1 MAQVQIDG
9 SCRTGACR
17 IVSNRRLAGREP
29 RLRRPSLGCVT
40 ALIFDFD
47 GLIIDSEHE
56 MADCVLEILAR
67 DGFSLTLADIG
78 HLFGSTD
85 NDHLW
90 EELLLERTAGAFTV
104 DRVGR
109 ALMETLPARI
119 DALPLMPGVAEIL
132 GVALEL
138 GLPVGL
144 ATGQERNRLHQHLE
158 RLGLDRRFDAIVTA
172 EEVARGKPAPD
183 IFLET
188 ARRLAVEPADCLVLE
203 DSVPGC
209 EAATA
214 AGMRVVACPSRVSA
228 DCTYRQPHTGSQRS
242 SMYSPPPGG
251 PLRSA
256 FEQPNQRD
264 RSTGV
269 CAHPARPSFD
279 RAMTRTP
286 NRARPTPGGRRR
298 CSTSGGQCRTRG
310 RRAAGHGQRCTR
322 AVISALAGKRP
333 ADIGGRPR

>member
-1 MAQVQIDG
+1 
-9 SCRTGACR
+9 
-17 IVSNRRLAGREP
+17 
-29 RLRRPSLGCVT
+29 
-40 ALIFDFD
+40 
-47 GLIIDSEHE
+47 
-56 MADCVLEILAR
+56 MADCVIEILAR

-78 HLFGSTD
+78 HLSGSTD

-90 EELLLERTAGAFTV
+90 EELFLERTAGAFTV

-132 GVALEL
+132 GAAVEL

-144 ATGQERNRLHQHLE
+144 ATGQERNRLHQYLE

-188 ARRLAVEPADCLVLE
+188 ARRLPVEPADCLVLE

-209 EAATA
+209 AATA
-214 AGMRVVACPSRVSA
+214 AGMRVVACPSRVST
-228 DCTYRQPHTGSQRS
+228 DCIYPAAAHRITTLVDVLATPWW
-242 SMYSPPPGG
+242 PA
-251 PLRSA
+251 RSA

-264 RSTGV
+264 RSS
-269 CAHPARPSFD
+269 PLWLSSSSS
-279 RAMTRTP
+279 
-286 NRARPTPGGRRR
+286 RRR
-298 CSTSGGQCRTRG
+298 RGPLGRGTS
-310 RRAAGHGQRCTR
+310 
-322 AVISALAGKRP
+322 LA
-333 ADIGGRPR
+333 

>member
-1 MAQVQIDG
+1 M
-9 SCRTGACR
+9 
-17 IVSNRRLAGREP
+17 
-29 RLRRPSLGCVT
+29 CVR

-56 MADCVLEILAR
+56 LADCVIEILAR
-67 DGFSLTLADIG
+67 EGFSLTLADIG

-90 EELLLERTAGAFTV
+90 EELLLQRTAGAFTV
-104 DRVGR
+104 DQVGR

-132 GVALEL
+132 GAAVEL

-228 DCTYRQPHTGSQRS
+228 DCIYP
-242 SMYSPPPGG
+242 
-251 PLRSA
+251 A
-256 FEQPNQRD
+256 A
-264 RSTGV
+264 
-269 CAHPARPSFD
+269 AHRITTLADVLATPWWPAP
-279 RAMTRTP
+279 
-286 NRARPTPGGRRR
+286 
-298 CSTSGGQCRTRG
+298 
-310 RRAAGHGQRCTR
+310 
-322 AVISALAGKRP
+322 
-333 ADIGGRPR
+333 